1 MLLIYIC
8 SVALHIGC
16 VAIVTNRKFDAC
28 SSQIHIAILLILHRS
43 TESSSGQ
50 ETSAPPVRGF
60 IGLNIVRRKAVL
72 CCGTYESFRRQR
84 ILPSI
89 NFSCSGNIRKWTFV
103 ARSQTGEGHDQYPLF
118 QLWRPNGTGR
128 YERVYESNSSS
139 GGRFIMSNESGR
151 SIGEYLPH
159 DPVPFYSGYILGLYH
174 PGGYFDSRLSVVHV
188 QVSTGFGRDNYVRWT
203 GTSLSVFNT
212 SAPGVYVGNYNPL
225 VAVNTSEQDVQL
237 CLCRNVVSIYR
248 FTGL

>member
-1 MLLIYIC
+1 
-8 SVALHIGC
+8 
-16 VAIVTNRKFDAC
+16 
-28 SSQIHIAILLILHRS
+28 
-43 TESSSGQ
+43 
-50 ETSAPPVRGF
+50 
-60 IGLNIVRRKAVL
+60 
-72 CCGTYESFRRQR
+72 
-84 ILPSI
+84 
-89 NFSCSGNIRKWTFV
+89 
-103 ARSQTGEGHDQYPLF
+103 
-118 QLWRPNGTGR
+118 
-128 YERVYESNSSS
+128 
-139 GGRFIMSNESGR
+139 MSNESGR